1 MSLCA
6 LDQEFRSLRGIFDDP
21 TRSEADRAAAAWR
34 IDELVGAINT
44 EPPTSTDDC
53 VVKLR
58 LLADCELG
66 MAAGDRD
73 DDYTSLRQVIAFLDG
88 SKVRLKWS

>member
-1 MSLCA
+1 
-6 LDQEFRSLRGIFDDP
+6 LRRGACITLTGIFDDDA
-21 TRSEADRAAAAWR
+21 RSEADRADAAWR

-44 EPPTSTDDC
+44 EPPTSTGDC

-73 DDYTSLRQVIAFLDG
+73 DDFTSLWQVIEFLEG
-88 SKVRLKWS
+88 SK

>member
-1 MSLCA
+1 MSLNA
-6 LDQEFRSLRGIFDDP
+6 LDREFSSLRGIFDDP
-21 TRSEADRAAAAWR
+21 TYTEADRGAAAWR

-44 EPPTSTDDC
+44 EPPTSTGDC

-58 LLADCELG
+58 LLADRELG

-88 SKVRLKWS
+88 LK